1 MPRRT
6 SEEALRTKERILT
19 QAIEVCTVEGY
30 DKLSLSFVAEAAS
43 VTRGA
48 IYHHFRN
55 KEGLFLAAVTRL
67 LEEIGGR
74 IEAAAEA
81 GATPK
86 KALESGCR
94 TFLQASQSPAYHR
107 IILTDAPA
115 VLGIPTWQELDY
127 HYTTRLLAD
136 ALRELDS
143 AGEIDV
149 PETEAAAQALSGAM
163 NQLSLW
169 IASGNSFQ
177 EAEATLLRLLSS
189 LEGPG
194 NA

>member
-6 SEEALRTKERILT
+6 SEEALRTKERILN

-48 IYHHFRN
+48 IYHHFGN
-55 KEGLFLAAVTRL
+55 KEGLFLAAVARL
-67 LEEIGGR
+67 LGEVGGR

-81 GATPK
+81 AATPRE
-86 KALESGCR
+86 ALESGCR
-94 TFLQASQSPAYHR
+94 TFLKASQSPAYHR

-115 VLGIPTWQELDY
+115 VLGIPAWQELDY
-127 HYTTRLLAD
+127 QHTTRLLVD
-136 ALRELDS
+136 ALRELYA

-149 PETEAAAQALSGAM
+149 SETEAAAQALSGAM

-169 IASGNSFQ
+169 IAAGNSFD

-189 LEGPG
+189 LGGPRD
-194 NA
+194 